1 MSPHLIV
8 KLKSLHVHTQ
18 ELGIYFEL
26 SCLISRGDVKDHIS
40 EAIKNRIQNRDP
52 LRLSRATAAL
62 FHPLL
67 LIPGSAVSHP
77 EPGFP
82 SITLFLL
89 PLLPLLTPQ
98 LFSLPSPNQLFS
110 PPGPFPSIFCL
121 GVSRTVSDHTH
132 CP

>member
-1 MSPHLIV
+1 MGVSPYLIV

-40 EAIKNRIQNRDP
+40 EAIKNSIQNRDP
-52 LRLSRATAAL
+52 LPLSRATAAL

-82 SITLFLL
+82 SITL
-89 PLLPLLTPQ
+89 
-98 LFSLPSPNQLFS
+98 S
-110 PPGPFPSIFCL
+110 PPTFTSAYTSALLSAQP
-121 GVSRTVSDHTH
+121 
-132 CP
+132 